1 MSVIRRLV
9 STGLTFCRDHL
20 IAGLAVDIG
29 PGSIPAISLLCFLIW
44 IRSLRRE
51 NVS

>member
-9 STGLTFCRDHL
+9 STGLMFCWDRW
-20 IAGLAVDIG
+20 IVGPAADIG
-29 PGSIPAISLLCFLIW
+29 AGSIPAISLLCFLIW